1 MNTEN
6 IVFFDSIDPHNTA
19 LYGGKGAFLGFLTT
33 HCSAHATIPYG
44 FVITSNAYTQFCI
57 TANIQE
63 LIKSM
68 YSQAIATR
76 TDIDSVEFLAYI
88 EHSALLLQQAIINTP
103 VIPVLASEISQAYR
117 ELCKKTH
124 TKTIQVAVRSSAL
137 VEDMLGNSCAGQ
149 HASFL
154 NISGEEAVYQ
164 AYIQVIASLFTP
176 RAFFYYLEH
185 AYTYEQIGM
194 ACCVQTMA
202 WKNKQQTSATE
213 NTTKKENI
221 DTIIDS
227 QKKQTGKAT
236 DSQKEYTHTNNKIE
250 TNSATIVSGVTF
262 TMHPETGNAD
272 CITISA
278 VAGSGESLVS
288 GEQTPKQWYL
298 NKQLVKN
305 FDGIVSLSNSSKTNN
320 KPLLQS
326 RDIAIIARS
335 ALGIEQT
342 YQNFFK
348 NTHVLDIEWV
358 YNTATQQLSC
368 VQVRPAYNNT
378 HHTTDTVNQY
388 SYATYTLLPAKKQ
401 NKKLLGEG
409 QAIGRCIVSGK
420 ILKVDTLGQLQ
431 DSTIDLRDY
440 CIVTPMTNPDWIPYI
455 SKSCALITLH
465 GGRTC
470 HAAIVSRERGIPAI
484 VGIMNSDNL
493 IDGMLV
499 TIDCSSGEHGY
510 IWEGKQP
517 FTKQEYQVDITKKPA
532 TKLMLILSDPTQAWS
547 AASLP
552 SDGVGLM
559 RLEFLISQ
567 IGVHPSCVHSPIPD
581 TLNKQICT
589 KADIK
594 NLSQLREWYIQQLVN
609 GIVTMSGAFYPR
621 PVIVRFGDFK
631 SNEYRLLLGGDMFEP
646 CEENP
651 MIGLRGAARYR
662 HPLFKEAFA
671 LECEA
676 IRRVHVEHGLINCHV
691 MVPFVRTVQE
701 ARDVLDLMK
710 AYGLDK
716 EALGLQVY
724 MMVEVPSNV
733 INFAGFEPLFD
744 GFSIGSNDLTQLVL
758 GVDRDSGSMA
768 DAYDVRDTAVCT
780 MIEQVIT
787 AARQAGK
794 PIGICGQAPSDY
806 PEFALWL
813 IQLGIT
819 SMSMQ
824 QDSILPFLSQYSAK
838 Q

>member
-6 IVFFDSIDPHNTA
+6 IVFFDSIDPRDTA
-19 LYGGKGAFLGFLTT
+19 LHGGKGAFLGFLTQ
-33 HCSAHATIPYG
+33 HCSAYATIPYG

-63 LIKSM
+63 LIKST
-68 YSQAIATR
+68 YSHAIAAR
-76 TDIDSVEFLAYI
+76 SNMHQAEFLAYI
-88 EHSALLLQQAIINTP
+88 EHAALLLQQAIINTP
-103 VIPVLASEISQAYR
+103 VIPALASEISQAYR

-154 NISGEEAVYQ
+154 NISGEAEVYQ

-185 AYTYEQIGM
+185 AYTQQQIGM
-194 ACCVQTMA
+194 ACCVQAMA
-202 WKNKQQTSATE
+202 WQDTS
-213 NTTKKENI
+213 
-221 DTIIDS
+221 
-227 QKKQTGKAT
+227 
-236 DSQKEYTHTNNKIE
+236 E
-250 TNSATIVSGVTF
+250 TVVSGVTF
-262 TMHPETGNAD
+262 TMHPETGNTD

-288 GEQTPKQWYL
+288 GERTPAQWYL
-298 NKQLVKN
+298 NKKLAKN
-305 FDGIVSLSNSSKTNN
+305 GSGIVSSSTTSNKQ
-320 KPLLQS
+320 LLQNS
-326 RDIAIIARS
+326 DITIIARS

-342 YQNFFK
+342 YQNFFA

-358 YNTATQQLSC
+358 YSPTLQKVSC

-378 HHTTDTVNQY
+378 HHTANTKNQY
-388 SYATYTLLPAKKQ
+388 SYATYTLQPAKKQ
-401 NKKLLGEG
+401 SKKLLGEG
-409 QAIGRCIVSGK
+409 QAIGRCIVYGK
-420 ILKVDTLGQLQ
+420 VLKVNSLKQLQ
-431 DSTIDLRDY
+431 DTTIDLRDY

-455 SKSCALITLH
+455 SKSCALITLQ

-484 VGIMNSDNL
+484 VGIMNSDL
-493 IDGMLV
+493 LHDGMVV

-510 IWEGKQP
+510 IWEGKLAY
-517 FTKQEYQVDITKKPA
+517 TKQEYQVDIAKKPA

-547 AASLP
+547 AAALP

-567 IGVHPSCVHSPIPD
+567 IGVHPSCVYSKIPD
-581 TLNKQICT
+581 TLNKKICI
-589 KADIK
+589 KAGIK
-594 NLSQLREWYIQQLVN
+594 NITELREWYIQQLVN
-609 GIVTMSGAFYPR
+609 GIVAMSGAFYPR

-631 SNEYRLLLGGDMFEP
+631 SNEYRLLLGGDIFEP

-676 IRRVHVEHGLINCHV
+676 IHRVHVEHGLKNCHV
-691 MVPFVRTVQE
+691 MVPFVRTTQE
-701 ARDVLDLMK
+701 ARDVLNLIQS
-710 AYGLDK
+710 YGLNK
-716 EALGLQVY
+716 EALGLQIY

-787 AARQAGK
+787 AAQRAGK

-806 PEFALWL
+806 PQFAIWL
-813 IQLGIT
+813 IQLEIT
-819 SMSMQ
+819 SIAMQ
-824 QDSILPFLSQYSAK
+824 QDSILPFLSRYSAK
-838 Q
+838 E